1 MTYIERIFVKPLQM
15 IRYSVK
21 LTKSEVEELMSIIN
35 KGSHTSQTFRSA
47 YILLNCDEGQYSQKV
62 SNEQI
67 SKVLKVGM
75 RTIDRV
81 KKKLIEEGF
90 DAVLERRPTNRNYE
104 SKVDG
109 DMEAKLITLCCSE
122 PPKGFAK
129 WSLRLLADK
138 MVELKYVD
146 SISHVTVRSVLKK
159 TSLNPG
165 K

>member
-1 MTYIERIFVKPLQM
+1 M
-15 IRYSVK
+15 IRYTIK
-21 LTKSEVEELMSIIN
+21 LTKPEVVELHAIIN
-35 KGSHTSQTFRSA
+35 KGSHTSQTFRTA
-47 YILLNCDEGQYSQKV
+47 YILLNCDEGDYSEKV
-62 SNEQI
+62 TNEQI

-81 KKKLIEEGF
+81 KKKFIEEGF
-90 DAVLERRPTNRNYE
+90 ESVLERRPTRRIYE
-104 SKVDG
+104 TKLDG
-109 DMEAKLITLCCSE
+109 DVEAKLVTLCCSE

-138 MVELKYVD
+138 MVELNYVE

-159 TSLNPG
+159 TNLNPG

>member
-1 MTYIERIFVKPLQM
+1 M
-15 IRYSVK
+15 IRYTIK
-21 LTKSEVEELMSIIN
+21 LTKAEVDELQAIIN
-35 KGSHTSQTFRSA
+35 KGSHTSQTFRTA
-47 YILLNCDEGQYSQKV
+47 YILLNCDEGDYSEKV
-62 SNEQI
+62 PNKQI

-81 KKKLIEEGF
+81 KKKFIEEGF
-90 DAVLERRPTNRNYE
+90 ESVLELRPTRRIYE
-104 SKVDG
+104 TKLDG
-109 DMEAKLITLCCSE
+109 DVEAKLVTLCCSE

-138 MVELKYVD
+138 MVELNYVE

-159 TSLNPG
+159 TNLNPG

>member
-1 MTYIERIFVKPLQM
+1 MK
-15 IRYSVK
+15 RYTVN
-21 LTKSEVEELMSIIN
+21 LTKAEVEELMSIIN
-35 KGSHTSQTFRSA
+35 KGSHTSQTFRA
-47 YILLNCDEGQYSQKV
+47 AHILLNFGEGPYSQKV
-62 SNEQI
+62 TNEQI

-81 KKKLIEEGF
+81 KKKLVEEGF
-90 DAVLERRPTNRNYE
+90 DAVLERRATKRNYE
-104 SKVDG
+104 TKVDG
-109 DMEAKLITLCCSE
+109 DIEAKLITLCCSE

-138 MVELKYVD
+138 MVELKYIE

-159 TSLNPG
+159 TNLNPG

>member
-1 MTYIERIFVKPLQM
+1 MTYYFVDLQNCLQM
-15 IRYSVK
+15 IRYTIK
-21 LTKSEVEELMSIIN
+21 LTNSEVDELMAIIN
-35 KGSHTSQTFRSA
+35 KGSHTSQTFRTA
-47 YILLNCDEGQYSQKV
+47 YILLNCDEGRFAEKV
-62 SNEQI
+62 TNEQI

-81 KKKLIEEGF
+81 KKKFIEEGF
-90 DAVLERRPTNRNYE
+90 EAILERRPTSRVYE
-104 SKVDG
+104 TKSDG
-109 DMEAKLITLCCSE
+109 DVEAKLVTLCCSE

-138 MVELKYVD
+138 MVELKYVE

-159 TSLNPG
+159 TNLSLG